1 LQKLPHYS
9 PDDGNR
15 SVFTR
20 TRHGRQR
27 AVVGGVRRSM
37 HIKIQGGTPISSDS
51 SLCSTCRCSTI
62 VRGRT
67 LDEELVICSALGLR
81 GVQITFK
88 VTSCSD
94 YADRRRPSYMEMMQD
109 AWILQ
114 PGSRKRRPGFVRASE
129 LEDEEVFELRST
141 LNRKLGSE

>member
-1 LQKLPHYS
+1 
-9 PDDGNR
+9 
-15 SVFTR
+15 
-20 TRHGRQR
+20 
-27 AVVGGVRRSM
+27 M
-37 HIKIQGGTPISSDS
+37 HIKIQNGTPLSSDS
-51 SLCSTCRCSTI
+51 SLCATCRSSTI

-94 YADRRRPSYMEMMQD
+94 YDDRSQPSYMDMMQD

-114 PGSRKRRPGFVRASE
+114 PGTRKRRAGFVRASE
-129 LEDEEVFELRST
+129 LQDEEVYELRSR
-141 LNRKLGSE
+141 LSRKLADE